1 MSKARRDN
9 AGGAALRQDEEDIEV
24 EAPYRQ
30 HYQDDDEMDGIS

>member
-1 MSKARRDN
+1 MTKGKKDN
-9 AGGAALRQDEEDIEV
+9 ANLGLPKDDEDIEV